1 MEKIENNVVNISG
14 EIVSDFL
21 YDHESYGEGF
31 YTTHIAVERLSG
43 AVDRIPIMVS
53 ERLLDMNQNY
63 VGQKVSVSGQFR
75 SFNKGENE
83 KRLLVLNVFVQDF
96 GVVSDATNDNR
107 IFLEGYLCKEPV
119 YRETTLGRKIAD
131 LLIAANRSYGKSD
144 YIPCVCWGRNARFA
158 GNLEVGTR
166 VKVSGRIQSRQ
177 YVKTLPDGS
186 TEERTA
192 YEVSV
197 SKMEVVEDE
206 D

>member
-1 MEKIENNVVNISG
+1 MEKENNVVNISG

-21 YDHESYGEGF
+21 YDHELYGEGF

-83 KRLLVLNVFVQDF
+83 KRLLVLNVFVQEF

-107 IFLEGYLCKEPV
+107 IFLDGYLCKDPI
-119 YRETTLGRKIAD
+119 YRKTPLGREIAD

-158 GNLEVGTR
+158 GSLEVGTR
-166 VKVSGRIQSRQ
+166 IKVSGRIQSRD
-177 YVKTLPDGS
+177 YVKRDADGS
-186 TEERTA
+186 KEERTA
-192 YEVSV
+192 YEVSI
-197 SKMEVVEDE
+197 SKLEVVEDE

>member
-1 MEKIENNVVNISG
+1 MEKENNVVNISG

-83 KRLLVLNVFVQDF
+83 KRLLVLNVFVQEF

-107 IFLEGYLCKEPV
+107 IFLDGYLCKDPI
-119 YRETTLGRKIAD
+119 YRKTPLGREIAD

-158 GNLEVGTR
+158 GSIEVGTR
-166 VKVSGRIQSRQ
+166 IKVSGRIQSRD
-177 YVKTLPDGS
+177 YVKRDADGS
-186 TEERTA
+186 KEERTA
-192 YEVSV
+192 YEVSI
-197 SKMEVVEDE
+197 SKLEVVEDE